1 LIVITI
7 AELKEY
13 LENHQIEVWE
23 YTPPTATSAAAAT
36 AVGCSVAEIAK
47 TLLFL
52 VGGVPVVVV
61 TCGDMKVKSS
71 RLKQAAGLSGK
82 VKLPQADEVLKHTGY
97 TPGGVCPFLLP
108 PQLPLLLD
116 SSLLRF
122 PVVYAAAGNSHSA
135 VPVTVAQLEQ
145 LTGGT
150 IVDLCDALVAKT
162 VQVGE
167 EHL

>member
-1 LIVITI
+1 MAVNKI
-7 AELKEY
+7 KEY

-23 YTPPTATSAAAAT
+23 YVEETATAAAAAA

-82 VKLPQADEVLKHTGY
+82 VKLPQADDVLSHTGY
-97 TPGGVCPFLLP
+97 APGGVCPFLLP
-108 PQLPLLLD
+108 PQLPLFLD

-122 PVVYAAAGNSHSA
+122 PVIYAAAGNSHSA

-145 LTGGT
+145 LTGGHV
-150 IVDLCDALVAKT
+150 VDLCDSIPVKPVLVD
-162 VQVGE
+162 E
-167 EHL
+167 ESPA